1 MVREILPAS
10 VGAAFGVAGAFS
22 ELDGATMFSIS
33 RGCDASGSCVFAIAW
48 RLCSFNSP

>member
-1 MVREILPAS
+1 MS
-10 VGAAFGVAGAFS
+10 VGAAFGAAGVFS

-33 RGCDASGSCVFAIAW
+33 RGCDDFGLSVFVIAW